1 MTTRRRFTVKGRGK
15 EACVT
20 FSIEMYRGKVWVT
33 AFDSPFTVEAIF
45 EPVQADHLVDLI
57 TQATKE
63 ARRYTKEAGT

>member
-1 MTTRRRFTVKGRGK
+1 M
-15 EACVT
+15 T